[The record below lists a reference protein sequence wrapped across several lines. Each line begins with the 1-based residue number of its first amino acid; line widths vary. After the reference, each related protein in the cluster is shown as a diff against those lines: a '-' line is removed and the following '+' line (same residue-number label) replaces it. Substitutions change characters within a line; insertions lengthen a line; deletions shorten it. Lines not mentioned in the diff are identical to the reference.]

1 MILSGNTKKVLFS
14 LSLPLIFSNI
24 IATLYVMAD
33 GAWVARLSTTQ
44 FAATSFTWPLLFLFV
59 SIAIGVSVA
68 GTSIISQMVGASK
81 KDEASKYANNLI
93 IISLVL
99 GTAFSLLGFFTS
111 EFIIG
116 VMGAKGDLY
125 KYSVLYFKVNSIGF
139 LIDSLYFAFQAILNA
154 QGKTKLSTLMGLVSG
169 LLNIVLD
176 PIFIF
181 KEIPFVGLP
190 GLDLG
195 IAGAGMATV
204 LAKFVA
210 VVIGFIAVKRD
221 NTEVEISLD
230 RMRPDKDYIN
240 KLFNMAVP
248 MAIGQSGAAL
258 GFTVM
263 NSILVVYGKDLVA
276 GFSMVNRI
284 TEFWLQ
290 IAMGISAA
298 MTAMI
303 GQNMGAKKFDRARQ
317 IVTDATMMNLI
328 SSAIGMLIVGF
339 FSKQLLSVFLNPDKD
354 LKVYSI
360 AMDYLPFAIANM
372 PFIGLFTVYQ
382 GTFQGVGQMKYSMHM
397 SNGRLWVIR
406 VPFVLFCQ
414 KFTSMGQLSI
424 WLGMLISNVLIVI
437 YSHYIYVSRE
447 IIPRRCCK

>member
-1 MILSGNTKKVLFS
+1 MNGNTKRVLFS

-24 IATLYVMAD
+24 ISTLYVMAD

-68 GTSIISQMVGASK
+68 GTSIISQMVGAGK
-81 KDEASKYANNLI
+81 REEASKYANNLI
-93 IISLVL
+93 IISLIL
-99 GTAFSLLGFFTS
+99 GVSFSLLGFFTS

-125 KYSVLYFKVNSIGF
+125 EYSVIYFKVNSICF
-139 LIDSLYFAFQAILNA
+139 LIDSIYFAIQAILNA
-154 QGKTKLSTLMGLVSG
+154 QGKTKSTTMMGLISG

-190 GLDLG
+190 GLNLG
-195 IAGAGMATV
+195 IAGAAIATA
-204 LAKFVA
+204 LAKLIA

-221 NTEVEISLD
+221 TSEVEISLS
-230 RMRPDKDYIN
+230 RMKADKHYIK

-290 IAMGISAA
+290 IAMGMSAA

-317 IVTDATMMNLI
+317 IVRDATMMNLI
-328 SSAIGMLIVGF
+328 SSAIGILIVGL
-339 FSKQLLSVFLNPDKD
+339 FSKQLLSIFLDPAKD
-354 LKVYSI
+354 INVYSI
-360 AMDYLPFAIANM
+360 AMDYLPYAIVNM

-406 VPFVLFCQ
+406 VPFVLICQ
-414 KFTSMGQLSI
+414 KFTSMGQLAI
-424 WLGMLISNVLIVI
+424 WIGMVISNVFIVI
-437 YSHYIYVSRE
+437 YSYYIYKSKD
-447 IIPRRCCK
+447 IIPNECHS

>member
-1 MILSGNTKKVLFS
+1 M
-14 LSLPLIFSNI
+14 SLPLIFSNI
-24 IATLYVMAD
+24 ISTLYVMAD

-68 GTSIISQMVGASK
+68 GTSIISQMVGAGK
-81 KDEASKYANNLI
+81 REEASKYANNLI
-93 IISLVL
+93 IISLIL
-99 GTAFSLLGFFTS
+99 GVSFSLLGFFTS

-125 KYSVLYFKVNSIGF
+125 EYSVIYFKVNSICF
-139 LIDSLYFAFQAILNA
+139 LIDSIYFAIQAILNA
-154 QGKTKLSTLMGLVSG
+154 QGKTKSTTMMGLISG

-190 GLDLG
+190 GLNLG
-195 IAGAGMATV
+195 IAGAAIATA
-204 LAKFVA
+204 LAKLIA

-221 NTEVEISLD
+221 TSEVEISLS
-230 RMRPDKDYIN
+230 RMKADKHYIK

-263 NSILVVYGKDLVA
+263 NSILVAYGKDLVA

-290 IAMGISAA
+290 IAMGMSAA

-317 IVTDATMMNLI
+317 IVRDATMMNLI
-328 SSAIGMLIVGF
+328 SSAIGILIVGL
-339 FSKQLLSVFLNPDKD
+339 FSRQLLSIFLDPAKD
-354 LKVYSI
+354 INVYSI
-360 AMDYLPFAIANM
+360 AMDYLPYAIVNM

-406 VPFVLFCQ
+406 VPFVLICQ
-414 KFTSMGQLSI
+414 KFTSMGQLAI
-424 WLGMLISNVLIVI
+424 WIGMVISNVFIVI
-437 YSHYIYVSRE
+437 YSYYIYKSKD
-447 IIPRRCCK
+447 IIPNECHS

>member
-1 MILSGNTKKVLFS
+1 
-14 LSLPLIFSNI
+14 
-24 IATLYVMAD
+24 MAD

-68 GTSIISQMVGASK
+68 GTSIISQMVGAGK
-81 KDEASKYANNLI
+81 KEEASKYANNLI
-93 IISLVL
+93 IISLIL
-99 GTAFSLLGFFTS
+99 GIGFSLLGFFTS

-125 KYSVLYFKVNSIGF
+125 KYSVIYFKVNSICF
-139 LIDSLYFAFQAILNA
+139 LIDSIYFAIQAILNA
-154 QGKTKLSTLMGLVSG
+154 QGKTKSTTMMGLISG
-169 LLNIVLD
+169 VLNIVLD

-190 GLDLG
+190 GLNLG
-195 IAGAGMATV
+195 IAGAAIATA
-204 LAKFVA
+204 LAKLIA

-221 NTEVEISLD
+221 TSEVEISLS
-230 RMRPDKDYIN
+230 RMKADKHYIK

-303 GQNMGAKKFDRARQ
+303 GQNMGAKKFARARQ
-317 IVTDATMMNLI
+317 IVRDATIMNLI
-328 SSAIGMLIVGF
+328 SSAIGILIVGL
-339 FSKQLLSVFLNPDKD
+339 FSRQLLSIFLDPAKD
-354 LKVYSI
+354 THVYSI
-360 AMDYLPFAIANM
+360 AMDYLPYAIINM

-406 VPFVLFCQ
+406 VPFVLICQ
-414 KFTSMGQLSI
+414 KFTSMGQLAI
-424 WLGMLISNVLIVI
+424 WIGMVMSNVLIVI
-437 YSHYIYVSRE
+437 YSYYIYKSRD
-447 IIPRRCCK
+447 IIPMEYHG

>member
-1 MILSGNTKKVLFS
+1 MNGNTKRVLFS

-24 IATLYVMAD
+24 ISTLYVMAD

-68 GTSIISQMVGASK
+68 GTSIISQMVGAGK
-81 KDEASKYANNLI
+81 REEASKYANNLI
-93 IISLVL
+93 IISLIL
-99 GTAFSLLGFFTS
+99 GVSFSLLGFFTS

-125 KYSVLYFKVNSIGF
+125 EYSVIYFKVNSICF
-139 LIDSLYFAFQAILNA
+139 LIDSIYFAIQAILNA
-154 QGKTKLSTLMGLVSG
+154 QGKTKSTTMMGLISG

-190 GLDLG
+190 GLNLG
-195 IAGAGMATV
+195 IAGAAIATA
-204 LAKFVA
+204 LAKLIA

-221 NTEVEISLD
+221 TSEVEISLS
-230 RMRPDKDYIN
+230 RMKADKHYIK

-290 IAMGISAA
+290 IAMGMSAA

-317 IVTDATMMNLI
+317 IVRDATMMNLI
-328 SSAIGMLIVGF
+328 SSAIGILIVGL
-339 FSKQLLSVFLNPDKD
+339 FSRQLLSIFLDPAKD
-354 LKVYSI
+354 INVYSI
-360 AMDYLPFAIANM
+360 AMDYLPYAIVNM

-406 VPFVLFCQ
+406 VPFVLICQ
-414 KFTSMGQLSI
+414 KFTSMGQLAI
-424 WLGMLISNVLIVI
+424 WIGMVISNVFIVI
-437 YSHYIYVSRE
+437 YSYYIYKSKD
-447 IIPRRCCK
+447 IIPNECHS

>member
-1 MILSGNTKKVLFS
+1 
-14 LSLPLIFSNI
+14 
-24 IATLYVMAD
+24 MAD

-68 GTSIISQMVGASK
+68 GTSIISQMVGAGK
-81 KDEASKYANNLI
+81 REEASKYANNLI
-93 IISLVL
+93 IISLIL
-99 GTAFSLLGFFTS
+99 GVSFSLLGFFTS

-125 KYSVLYFKVNSIGF
+125 KYSVIYFKVNSICF
-139 LIDSLYFAFQAILNA
+139 LIDSIYFAIQAILNS
-154 QGKTKLSTLMGLVSG
+154 QGKTKSTTMMGLISG

-190 GLDLG
+190 GLNLG
-195 IAGAGMATV
+195 IAGAAIATA
-204 LAKFVA
+204 LAKLIA

-221 NTEVEISLD
+221 TSEVEISLS
-230 RMRPDKDYIN
+230 RMKADKHYIK

-290 IAMGISAA
+290 IAMGMSAA

-317 IVTDATMMNLI
+317 IVRDATIMNLI
-328 SSAIGMLIVGF
+328 SSAFGILIVGL
-339 FSKQLLSVFLNPDKD
+339 FSRQLLSIFLDPAKD
-354 LKVYSI
+354 INVYSI
-360 AMDYLPFAIANM
+360 AMDYLPYAIVNM

-406 VPFVLFCQ
+406 VPFVLICQ
-414 KFTSMGQLSI
+414 KFTSMGQLAI
-424 WLGMLISNVLIVI
+424 WIGMVISNVFIVI
-437 YSHYIYVSRE
+437 YSYYIYKSRD
-447 IIPRRCCK
+447 IIPKEYHS